1 MHIEMFDIDKI
12 RPYDRNPRKNAQAVD
27 AVAASIKEFGFRQPL
42 VVDSDM
48 ILIVGHT
55 RWLAAKKLG
64 LTQVPVHIATDMSP
78 QQVQAY
84 RIADNKT
91 NELAEWDK
99 ELLPLELADI
109 KADGFDLS
117 SIGFSDAELSKLLDN
132 VKLDDIAE
140 PQNVPEPPAEAMTK
154 PGDIW
159 QLGQHRL
166 ICGDCTGVNT
176 VAKLFSGERAQLCF
190 TSPPYNAG
198 ENHMG
203 GNKNMVE
210 SKYVGQDDDLTPEDY
225 LNLLKNFTDLALAQC
240 DYVMVNLQ
248 MIANNKLTIIEYLH
262 VFREH
267 FADKWAWYKPAAAPA
282 YPPKVMTSALEDV
295 FIFSAKKNPSRAIAS
310 ANFDR
315 GTLQNVYVGKTASN
329 ENENADVHAATMPL
343 HLAEHAIKNFSQ
355 RGAVIYEPFCGTG
368 TTMIACERLSRKCL
382 AVELE
387 PRYCDIAVTRSYREF
402 PKYKNYNEE
411 DFFVIRDG
419 QKLKFSEVQKITPDD
434 FC

>member
-1 MHIEMFDIDKI
+1 MKSILTIAHFLEKEFFMKNLMHVELFDIDKI
-12 RPYDRNPRKNAQAVD
+12 KPYERNPRKNAQAVD
-27 AVAASIKEFGFRQPL
+27 AVAASIQEFGFRQPL
-42 VVDSDM
+42 VTDGDL

-64 LTQVPVHIATDMSP
+64 LKKIPVHIATDMSP

-109 KADGFDLS
+109 QADGFDMT

-132 VKLDDIAE
+132 VDLSEPANAE
-140 PQNVPEPPAEAMTK
+140 DVPDAPVEAVTK
-154 PGDIW
+154 PGDVW

-166 ICGDCTGVNT
+166 ICGDCTKVNT
-176 VAKLFSGERAQLCF
+176 IAKLFSGERAQLCF

-210 SKYVGQDDDLTPEDY
+210 SKYVGQDDDLTPQEY
-225 LNLLKNFTDLALAQC
+225 LELLTAFTDLAIAQC

-262 VFREH
+262 EFREH

-295 FIFSAKKNPSRAIAS
+295 FIFAAKKNPSRAIAS
-310 ANFDR
+310 ASFDR

-343 HLAEHAIKNFSQ
+343 HLAEHAIRNFSQ
-355 RGAVIYEPFCGTG
+355 RGAVVYEPFCGTG
-368 TTMIACERLSRKCL
+368 TTIIACERLNRRGL
-382 AVELE
+382 AVEIE
-387 PRYCDIAVTRSYREF
+387 PRYCDRAVQRWANFTGKKAE
-402 PKYKNYNEE
+402 
-411 DFFVIRDG
+411 
-419 QKLKFSEVQKITPDD
+419 KLQ
-434 FC
+434 